1 MASAGEKSLAVGHI
15 PGFQIDPKER
25 LPPAIVLFLFA
36 ARRTAPL
43 FYDRGQK
50 RSITPDKIE
59 GNRLP
64 GYYRQ
69 HRKRHITRFDRLQG
83 QHRAI
88 ASSSLSRLFAPLT
101 QKKKWEIHTVFLH
114 FRNFELGQKFWL
126 RLLAELC
133 GVAQGKLRSELC
145 ESIPHSKTP
154 RRRRYCAAG
163 VSLLLFHQIGQRHA
177 V

>member
-1 MASAGEKSLAVGHI
+1 M
-15 PGFQIDPKER
+15 
-25 LPPAIVLFLFA
+25 PPAIVLFLFA

-50 RSITPDKIE
+50 KHHPRQNRGEPPTGVLPAAPETAYHKIRQIARAAPRNCVFE
-59 GNRLP
+59 SQPPFCPLP
-64 GYYRQ
+64 Q
-69 HRKRHITRFDRLQG
+69 FQ
-83 QHRAI
+83 
-88 ASSSLSRLFAPLT
+88 
-101 QKKKWEIHTVFLH
+101 KWEIHTVFLH